1 MPAPPA
7 SVLPVR
13 TCQCRVPVSTVHP
26 ADGTPPAYLR
36 RAGLPHTRF
45 HDLRHAC
52 ATLLLLQG
60 VELKVVQEILGHAS
74 ISTTGNIY
82 AHVLQSLKRG
92 AADSMDVVLTRRWA
106 AR

>member
-1 MPAPPA
+1 VNRHFT
-7 SVLPVR
+7 SVI
-13 TCQCRVPVSTVHP
+13 
-26 ADGTPPAYLR
+26 R
-36 RAGLPHTRF
+36 RARLPHMRF

-82 AHVLQSLKRG
+82 AHVLQGLKLG
-92 AADSMDVVLTRRWA
+92 AAGQMGAVLRACTVTTLV
-106 AR
+106 